1 LKIVSPE
8 NVIFTIIATSIR
20 AQVKDVY
27 VAGEYVSQPPK
38 FPAVNIV
45 ESDNFPVRSTQ
56 TNANLEKTV
65 QVVYE
70 VNVYSNKTK
79 GKKAECKDIAALI
92 DTEFMR
98 LGFTRLV
105 LNPIQNMNDAT
116 IYRMYGR
123 YRGEVAVDADGNY
136 IVYRR

>member
-1 LKIVSPE
+1 MISPE
-8 NVIFTIIATSIR
+8 NPLFTTIATALRQRLSS
-20 AQVKDVY
+20 VFVT
-27 VAGEYVSQPPK
+27 GEYVSQPPK
-38 FPAVNIV
+38 FPAVHI
-45 ESDNFPVRSTQ
+45 EEFDNFPVRSTQ

-79 GKKAECKDIAALI
+79 GKKAECKDIIALV
-92 DTEFMR
+92 DSEFMK
-98 LGFTRLV
+98 LGFTRIM

-123 YRGEVAVDADGNY
+123 YRGEVAVDADENY
-136 IVYRR
+136 LVYRR

>member
-1 LKIVSPE
+1 MKIVSPE

-27 VAGEYVSQPPK
+27 IAGEYVSQPPK

-56 TNANLEKTV
+56 TNTNLEKTV

-79 GKKAECKDIAALI
+79 GKKAECKNIAALI